1 MEGFTMVPRTSA
13 SYSITIRVE
22 IQNKIG
28 MLGKVMSAIGKAG
41 GDIGAVDIA
50 GFGKDTV
57 IRDITVNAR
66 DEAHN
71 KLIVAAVQKL
81 PGVKVVN
88 VSDRTFLLHLGGKI
102 TVNSKVPIKTRNDLS
117 MVYTPGVARV
127 CMAIHEDPSKAHQ
140 LTIKKNM
147 VAVITDGSAVLG
159 LGNIGPAAAMP
170 VMEGKAALFKEF
182 AGVDAFPICL
192 DTQDPDE
199 IVRTAKA
206 IAPGFGGIN
215 LEDISAPRCFDI
227 EERLQKEVDIPVFH
241 DDQHGT
247 TVVVLAAL
255 LNALRIVKKKLRDL
269 KIVVSGVGAAG
280 VACTKILMAVGA
292 RNIIGLDTKGALYRG
307 RMAHM
312 NPVKEWYA
320 QATNPK
326 NLKGGILD
334 VIAGA
339 DMYLGLSGPGT
350 LPLKAVKKMARNPIV
365 FAMAN
370 PIPEIMPEV
379 AAPHVR
385 VMATGRSDYPNQINN
400 VLCFPGFFRGLL
412 DARASHVNEAMK
424 IAAAKAIASLVSPR
438 ELSEE
443 YIIPSVFD
451 TRVAPAVAAAV
462 AKAAYQTGAA
472 RRTRKSMG
480 GYRLI

>member
-1 MEGFTMVPRTSA
+1 M
-13 SYSITIRVE
+13 RVE
-22 IQNKIG
+22 IQNRIG
-28 MLGKVMSAIGKAG
+28 MLGRVTSAIGKAG

-57 IRDITVNAR
+57 IRDITVSAR
-66 DEAHN
+66 DEDHE
-71 KLIVAAVQKL
+71 KLIAAAVGKL

-88 VSDRTFLLHLGGKI
+88 VSDRTFLAHLGGKI
-102 TVNSKVPIKTRNDLS
+102 EVRSKSPIKTRSDLS

-127 CMAIHEDPSKAHQ
+127 CMAIHEDPGKAHQ
-140 LTIKKNM
+140 LTIKKNT

-192 DTQDPDE
+192 DTQDTDE
-199 IVRTAKA
+199 IIRTAKC
-206 IAPGFGGIN
+206 IAPAFGGIN
-215 LEDISAPRCFDI
+215 LEDISAPRCFEI

-247 TVVVLAAL
+247 AVVVLAAL
-255 LNALRIVKKKLRDL
+255 LNALRIVKKSLRDL
-269 KIVVSGVGAAG
+269 KIVVSGVGASG
-280 VACTKILMAVGA
+280 VACTKILMAMGA

-307 RMAHM
+307 RKENM
-312 NPVKEWYA
+312 NAVKEEYA
-320 QATNPK
+320 RLTNPK
-326 NLKGGILD
+326 NLTGDILD
-334 VIAGA
+334 VIGGA

-350 LPLKAVKKMARNPIV
+350 LPLKGVKKMGRDPIV

-370 PIPEIMPEV
+370 PIPEIMPEE
-379 AAPHVR
+379 AAPYVR

-400 VLCFPGFFRGLL
+400 VSCFPGFFRGLL
-412 DARASHVNEAMK
+412 DARASQVNQAMK

-443 YIIPSVFD
+443 YITPSVFD

-472 RRTRKSMG
+472 RRTRKSVG
-480 GYRLI
+480 GYRLA

>member
-1 MEGFTMVPRTSA
+1 MVPKTSA
-13 SYSITIRVE
+13 SYSITMRVE
-22 IQNKIG
+22 IQNRIG
-28 MLGKVMSAIGKAG
+28 MLGRVTSAIGKAG

-50 GFGKDTV
+50 GFGKETI

-66 DEAHN
+66 DEAHE
-71 KLIVAAVQKL
+71 KLIAAAVGKL

-88 VSDRTFLLHLGGKI
+88 VSDRTFLAHLGGKI
-102 TVNSKVPIKTRNDLS
+102 EVNAKRSIKTRNDLS

-127 CMAIHEDPSKAHQ
+127 CMAIHADPAKAHQ
-140 LTIKKNM
+140 LTIKKNT

-199 IVRTAKA
+199 IVRTAKY
-206 IAPGFGGIN
+206 IATGFGGIN
-215 LEDISAPRCFDI
+215 LEDISAPRCFEI

-247 TVVVLAAL
+247 AVVVLAAL
-255 LNALRIVKKKLRDL
+255 LNGLRIVKKKLRDL
-269 KIVVSGVGAAG
+269 KIVVSGVGASG
-280 VACTKILMAVGA
+280 IACTKILMAMGA
-292 RNIIGLDTKGALYRG
+292 RNLIGLDTKGALYRG
-307 RMAHM
+307 RTEHM
-312 NPVKEWYA
+312 NPMKEWYT
-320 QATNPK
+320 QATNPH
-326 NLKGGILD
+326 NLKGDILQ

-339 DMYLGLSGPGT
+339 DMYLGLSGPGS
-350 LPLKAVKKMARNPIV
+350 LPVKAIKKMAKNAIV

-370 PIPEIMPEV
+370 PIPEIMPEE
-379 AAPHVR
+379 AAPYVR

-412 DARASHVNEAMK
+412 EARASHVNQPMK
-424 IAAAKAIASLVSPR
+424 IAAAKAIASLVSHR

-462 AKAAYQTGAA
+462 ARAAYQTAAA
-472 RRTRKSMG
+472 RRTRKSVG
-480 GYRLI
+480 SYRLA

>member
-1 MEGFTMVPRTSA
+1 MVAKTSA
-13 SYSITIRVE
+13 SYSITMRVE
-22 IQNKIG
+22 IQNRIG
-28 MLGKVMSAIGKAG
+28 MLGRVTSAIGKAG

-50 GFGKDTV
+50 GFGKGTV
-57 IRDITVNAR
+57 VRDITVDAR
-66 DEAHN
+66 DEAHE
-71 KLIVAAVQKL
+71 KLIAAAVEKL
-81 PGVKVVN
+81 PGVRVVN
-88 VSDRTFLLHLGGKI
+88 VSDRTFLAHLGGKI
-102 TVNSKVPIKTRNDLS
+102 TVQSKSRIKTRNDLS

-127 CMAIHEDPSKAHQ
+127 CMAIHANPSKAHQ
-140 LTIKKNM
+140 LTIKKNT

-199 IVRTAKA
+199 IVRTAKF

-247 TVVVLAAL
+247 AVVVLAAL
-255 LNALRIVKKKLRDL
+255 LNALRIVKKSLRDL
-269 KIVVSGVGAAG
+269 KIVVSGVGASG
-280 VACTKILMAVGA
+280 VACTKILMAMGA
-292 RNIIGLDTKGALYRG
+292 RTIIGLDTKGALYRG
-307 RMAHM
+307 RTENM
-312 NPVKEWYA
+312 NPMKEWFA
-320 QATNPK
+320 QATNPQG
-326 NLKGGILD
+326 LKGDVLD
-334 VIAGA
+334 VIKGA

-350 LPLKAVKKMARNPIV
+350 FPVKALKKMARDPIV

-370 PIPEIMPEV
+370 PIPEILPEE
-379 AAPHVR
+379 AAAHVR

-412 DARASHVNEAMK
+412 DARASHVTPAMK

-443 YIIPSVFD
+443 YITPSVFD
-451 TRVAPAVAAAV
+451 ARVAPAVAAAV
-462 AKAAYQTGAA
+462 AKSAYQTGAA
-472 RRTRKSMG
+472 RRARKSVG
-480 GYRLI
+480 SYRLT

>member
-1 MEGFTMVPRTSA
+1 MVPKTSA

-71 KLIVAAVQKL
+71 KLIVAAVEKL

-102 TVNSKVPIKTRNDLS
+102 TVNSKAPIKTRADLS

-307 RMAHM
+307 RMEHM

-339 DMYLGLSGPGT
+339 DMYLGLSGPRT

-370 PIPEIMPEV
+370 PIPEIMPEE

-400 VLCFPGFFRGLL
+400 VLCFPGSSG
-412 DARASHVNEAMK
+412 ASWTRA
-424 IAAAKAIASLVSPR
+424 PR
-438 ELSEE
+438 
-443 YIIPSVFD
+443 
-451 TRVAPAVAAAV
+451 T
-462 AKAAYQTGAA
+462 
-472 RRTRKSMG
+472 
-480 GYRLI
+480 

>member
-1 MEGFTMVPRTSA
+1 VG
-13 SYSITIRVE
+13 
-22 IQNKIG
+22 
-28 MLGKVMSAIGKAG
+28 
-41 GDIGAVDIA
+41 
-50 GFGKDTV
+50 
-57 IRDITVNAR
+57 
-66 DEAHN
+66 
-71 KLIVAAVQKL
+71 KL
-81 PGVKVVN
+81 PGVRVVN
-88 VSDRTFLLHLGGKI
+88 VSDRTFLVHLGGKI
-102 TVNSKVPIKTRNDLS
+102 TVNAKSPIKTRADLS

-127 CMAIHEDPSKAHQ
+127 CMAIHEDPGKAHQ
-140 LTIKKNM
+140 LTIKKNT

-192 DTQDPDE
+192 DSQNPDD
-199 IVRTAKA
+199 IVRTAKL

-215 LEDISAPRCFDI
+215 LEDISAPRCFEI

-247 TVVVLAAL
+247 AVVVLAAL
-255 LNALRIVKKKLRDL
+255 LNALRIVKKRLRDL
-269 KIVVSGVGAAG
+269 KIVVSGVGASG
-280 VACTKILMAVGA
+280 VACTRIMLAMGA
-292 RNIIGLDTKGALYRG
+292 KNIIGLDTQGALYRG
-307 RMAHM
+307 RTKHM
-312 NPVKEWYA
+312 NPTKEWYA
-320 QATNPK
+320 KATNPR
-326 NLKGGILD
+326 NLKGDVLD
-334 VIAGA
+334 VIGGA
-339 DMYLGLSGPGT
+339 DLYLGLSGPGT
-350 LPLKAVKKMARNPIV
+350 LPLKAVKKMGRKPIV

-370 PIPEIMPEV
+370 PVPEIMPEE

-412 DARASHVNEAMK
+412 DARASHVNQAMK

-451 TRVAPAVAAAV
+451 ARVAPTVAAAV
-462 AKAAYQTGAA
+462 ARAAYRTGAA
-472 RRTRKSMG
+472 RRTRKSVG
-480 GYRLI
+480 GYRFA

>member
-1 MEGFTMVPRTSA
+1 MVSKPSA
-13 SYSITIRVE
+13 SYSITMRVE
-22 IQNKIG
+22 IQNRVG
-28 MLGKVMSAIGKAG
+28 MLGRVTSAIGKAG

-50 GFGKDTV
+50 GFGRETI

-66 DEAHN
+66 DEAHE
-71 KLIVAAVQKL
+71 KLIAAAVGKL
-81 PGVKVVN
+81 PGVRVVN
-88 VSDRTFLLHLGGKI
+88 VSDRTFLVHLGGKI
-102 TVNSKVPIKTRNDLS
+102 TVNAKSPIRTRADLS

-127 CMAIHEDPSKAHQ
+127 CMAIHEDPGKAHQ
-140 LTIKKNM
+140 LTIKKNT

-199 IVRTAKA
+199 IVRTAKL
-206 IAPGFGGIN
+206 IAPAFGGIN
-215 LEDISAPRCFDI
+215 LEDISAPRCFEI
-227 EERLQKEVDIPVFH
+227 EERLQKEVSIPVFH

-247 TVVVLAAL
+247 AIVVLAAL
-255 LNALRIVKKKLRDL
+255 LNALRIVKKRLRDL
-269 KIVVSGVGAAG
+269 KIVVSGVGASG
-280 VACTKILMAVGA
+280 VACTKVMLAMGA

-307 RMAHM
+307 RKENM
-312 NPVKEWYA
+312 NPMKEWFA
-320 QATNPK
+320 QATNPQ
-326 NLKGGILD
+326 NLRGDVLD
-334 VIAGA
+334 VIGQA

-350 LPLKAVKKMARNPIV
+350 LPLKAVKKMAKDPVI

-370 PIPEIMPEV
+370 PIPEIMPEE

-400 VLCFPGFFRGLL
+400 VLCFPGLFRGLL
-412 DARASHVNEAMK
+412 DARASHVNQAMK
-424 IAAAKAIASLVSPR
+424 IAAAKAIASLVGPR

-451 TRVAPAVAAAV
+451 ARVATAVAEAV

-472 RRTRKSMG
+472 RRTRKSVG
-480 GYRLI
+480 RYRLL

>member
-1 MEGFTMVPRTSA
+1 MVAKTSA
-13 SYSITIRVE
+13 SYSITMRVE
-22 IQNKIG
+22 IQNRIG
-28 MLGKVMSAIGKAG
+28 MLGRVTSAIGKAG

-57 IRDITVNAR
+57 IRDITVDAR
-66 DEAHN
+66 DEAHE
-71 KLIVAAVQKL
+71 KVIAAAMEKL
-81 PGVKVVN
+81 PGVRVVN
-88 VSDRTFLLHLGGKI
+88 VSDRTFLAHLGGKI
-102 TVNSKVPIKTRNDLS
+102 TVQSKSAIRTRSDLS

-127 CMAIHEDPSKAHQ
+127 CMAIHANPAKAHQ
-140 LTIKKNM
+140 LTIKKNT

-199 IVRTAKA
+199 IVRTAKL

-215 LEDISAPRCFDI
+215 LEDISAPRCFEI

-247 TVVVLAAL
+247 AVVVLAAL
-255 LNALRIVKKKLRDL
+255 LNALRIVKKKLRGL
-269 KIVVSGVGAAG
+269 KIVVSGVGASG
-280 VACTKILMAVGA
+280 VACTKILMAMGA

-307 RMAHM
+307 RTENM
-312 NPVKEWYA
+312 NPVKEWFA
-320 QATNPK
+320 QATNPQ
-326 NLKGGILD
+326 NLKGDILD
-334 VIAGA
+334 VVAGA

-350 LPLKAVKKMARNPIV
+350 FPVKALKRMARDPVV

-370 PIPEIMPEV
+370 PIPEIMPEE

-385 VMATGRSDYPNQINN
+385 VMATGRSDYANQINN
-400 VLCFPGFFRGLL
+400 VSCFPGFFRGLL
-412 DARASHVNEAMK
+412 EARASHVNQAMK
-424 IAAAKAIASLVSPR
+424 IAAAKAIASLVSHR

-443 YIIPSVFD
+443 YITPSVFD

-472 RRTRKSMG
+472 RRVRKSVG
-480 GYRLI
+480 SYRLL

>member
-1 MEGFTMVPRTSA
+1 MVPKTSA
-13 SYSITIRVE
+13 SYSITMRVE
-22 IQNKIG
+22 IQNRIG
-28 MLGKVMSAIGKAG
+28 MLGRVMSAIGKAG

-50 GFGKDTV
+50 GFGKNTV

-66 DEAHN
+66 DETHEKQIA
-71 KLIVAAVQKL
+71 AAVGKL
-81 PGVKVVN
+81 PGVNVVN
-88 VSDRTFLLHLGGKI
+88 VSDRTFLMHLGGKI
-102 TVNSKVPIKTRNDLS
+102 SVNAKAPIKTRTVLS

-127 CMAIHEDPSKAHQ
+127 CMAIHEDPGKAHQ
-140 LTIKKNM
+140 LTIKKNT

-182 AGVDAFPICL
+182 SGVDAFPICL
-192 DTQDPDE
+192 DTQDTDE

-206 IAPGFGGIN
+206 IAPVFGGIN
-215 LEDISAPRCFDI
+215 LEDISAPRCFEI

-247 TVVVLAAL
+247 AVVVLAAL
-255 LNALRIVKKKLRDL
+255 LNALRIVKKKLRNL
-269 KIVVSGVGAAG
+269 KIVVSGVGASG
-280 VACTKILMAVGA
+280 VACTKILMAMGA

-307 RMAHM
+307 REDNM
-312 NPVKEWYA
+312 NPMKEWYA
-320 QATNPK
+320 QATNPR
-326 NLKGGILD
+326 NLTGNILD
-334 VIAGA
+334 VIGGA

-350 LPLKAVKKMARNPIV
+350 LPLRAVKKMARNPIV

-370 PIPEIMPEV
+370 PIPEIMPEE
-379 AAPHVR
+379 AAPYVR

-412 DARASHVNEAMK
+412 DARASHVNQAMK
-424 IAAAKAIASLVSPR
+424 IAAAKAIASLVGGR

-451 TRVAPAVAAAV
+451 SRVAAAVADAV

-480 GYRLI
+480 GYRLL

>member
-102 TVNSKVPIKTRNDLS
+102 TVNSKAPIKTRNDLS

-140 LTIKKNM
+140 LTIKKNT

-339 DMYLGLSGPGT
+339 DMYLGLSGPRT
-350 LPLKAVKKMARNPIV
+350 LPLKAVKKMARNSIV

-370 PIPEIMPEV
+370 PIPEIMPEE

>member
-1 MEGFTMVPRTSA
+1 MVPKTSA
-13 SYSITIRVE
+13 SYSITMRVE
-22 IQNKIG
+22 IQNRIG
-28 MLGKVMSAIGKAG
+28 MLGRVTSAIGKAG

-50 GFGKDTV
+50 GFGNGAV
-57 IRDITVNAR
+57 IRDITVSAR
-66 DEAHN
+66 DEAHE
-71 KLIVAAVQKL
+71 KVIAEAVSKL

-88 VSDRTFLLHLGGKI
+88 VSDRTFLAHLGGKI
-102 TVNSKVPIKTRNDLS
+102 VVNAKSPIKTRNDLS

-127 CMAIHEDPSKAHQ
+127 CMAIHADPSKAHQ
-140 LTIKKNM
+140 LTIKKNT

-192 DTQDPDE
+192 DSQDPDE
-199 IVRTAKA
+199 IVRTAKL

-215 LEDISAPRCFDI
+215 LEDISAPRCFEI
-227 EERLQKEVDIPVFH
+227 EDRLQKEVDIPVFH

-247 TVVVLAAL
+247 AVVVLAAL

-269 KIVVSGVGAAG
+269 KIVVSGVGASG
-280 VACTKILMAVGA
+280 VACTKILLAMGA

-307 RMAHM
+307 RTENM
-312 NPVKEWYA
+312 NPMKEWFA

-326 NLKGGILD
+326 GLKGDVLD
-334 VIAGA
+334 VIKGA

-350 LPLKAVKKMARNPIV
+350 FPVKALKKMARDPIV

-370 PIPEIMPEV
+370 PIPEIMPEE
-379 AAPHVR
+379 AAAHVR

-400 VLCFPGFFRGLL
+400 VACFPGFFRGLL
-412 DARASHVNEAMK
+412 DSRASHVNQTMK
-424 IAAAKAIASLVSPR
+424 VAAAKAIAALVSHR

-443 YIIPSVFD
+443 YITPSVFD

-472 RRTRKSMG
+472 RRVRKSVG
-480 GYRLI
+480 SYRLS

>member
-1 MEGFTMVPRTSA
+1 MVPKTSA
-13 SYSITIRVE
+13 SYSITMRVE
-22 IQNKIG
+22 IQNRIG
-28 MLGKVMSAIGKAG
+28 MLGRVMSAIGKAG

-50 GFGKDTV
+50 GFGKNTV
-57 IRDITVNAR
+57 TRDITVNAR
-66 DEAHN
+66 DETHEKQIA
-71 KLIVAAVQKL
+71 AAVGKL
-81 PGVKVVN
+81 PGVNVVN
-88 VSDRTFLLHLGGKI
+88 VSDRTFLMHLGGKI
-102 TVNSKVPIKTRNDLS
+102 SVNAKAPIKTRTVLS

-127 CMAIHEDPSKAHQ
+127 CMAIHEDPGKAHQ
-140 LTIKKNM
+140 LTIKKNT

-182 AGVDAFPICL
+182 SGVDAFPICL
-192 DTQDPDE
+192 DTQDTDE

-206 IAPGFGGIN
+206 IAPAFGGIN
-215 LEDISAPRCFDI
+215 LEDISAPRCFEI

-247 TVVVLAAL
+247 AVVVLAAL
-255 LNALRIVKKKLRDL
+255 LNALRIVKKKLRNL
-269 KIVVSGVGAAG
+269 KIVVSGVGASG
-280 VACTKILMAVGA
+280 VACTKILMAMGA

-307 RMAHM
+307 REDNM
-312 NPVKEWYA
+312 NPMKEWYA
-320 QATNPK
+320 QATNPR
-326 NLKGGILD
+326 NLTGNILD
-334 VIAGA
+334 VIGGA

-350 LPLKAVKKMARNPIV
+350 LPLRAVKKMARNPIV

-370 PIPEIMPEV
+370 PIPEIMPEE
-379 AAPHVR
+379 AAPYVR

-412 DARASHVNEAMK
+412 DARASHVNQAMK
-424 IAAAKAIASLVSPR
+424 IAAAKAIASLVGGR

-451 TRVAPAVAAAV
+451 SRVAAAVADAV

-480 GYRLI
+480 GYRLL